1 MLRAW
6 LLVVLI
12 ALAIHL
18 GGYPLYD
25 ADEGRNGEVGR
36 EMAASNDYVMPRLD
50 GLPYLDKPIA
60 YFAAEA
66 AAMEVLGPTEVAAR
80 LPAYLCTLLTA
91 ALLAWFA
98 RRIGADPLIA
108 AIAYLSMPL
117 TLAFS
122 RTVIFD
128 SMLSLFIAGAIV
140 AFYCACHP
148 GGDGGEDAATGRGSS
163 GVATIVAWAAMGMG
177 VITKGPVAILIPL
190 IIAVPYAISRKRA
203 RRLFSIAALVVF
215 GVVVAPW
222 VWAISRAV
230 PDFLHYVLVTET
242 MQRLATKAL
251 KRTGPP
257 WYFIPYLL
265 GGAMPWSVVAIALW
279 RRARA
284 GFRDNATLYLLLW
297 IAIPFVFFSLSQS
310 KRPQYILP
318 VMPAVA
324 LLVARL
330 LGARENEISSSH
342 ADKTLNLEKAGAGR
356 LWPGST
362 AFRIAGIVLVVLG
375 IALLL
380 APWLAPAKA
389 MHDDLMKSAAP
400 TALALG
406 ASALVAGL
414 VTCFSRRR
422 DLAVMALSLPVIVL
436 PLAANPLMVAIGVRR
451 SAQSLAGQ
459 IRPHLHPST
468 EVVGIEAYT
477 GSMSFYLRRPVT
489 VVTPDAEEFTSNY
502 LIRHYGVY
510 ADDPTSTIRRLEL
523 VERLVSDT
531 ATPRV
536 FLVRE
541 RDRLHRALVELHGG
555 RLIATGA
562 HFVAYESSNN
572 GQPPRVR

>member
-1 MLRAW
+1 LLRAW

-80 LPAYLCTLLTA
+80 LPAYVFTLLTA

-98 RRIGADPLIA
+98 RRIQADPFIA

-128 SMLSLFIAGAIV
+128 SMLSFFIVAALV

-148 GGDGGEDAATGRGSS
+148 VETEAGSGKRTG
-163 GVATIVAWAAMGMG
+163 GVATILAWAAIGFG
-177 VITKGPVAILIPL
+177 VITKGPVAILLPL
-190 IIAVPYAISRKRA
+190 IVTIPYAISRKRGRA
-203 RRLFSIAALVVF
+203 IVSIAGLVVF
-215 GVVVAPW
+215 VLVVAPW
-222 VWAISRAV
+222 VWAISIAV

-242 MQRLATKAL
+242 AQRLATKAL

-257 WYFIPYLL
+257 WYFIPYLVA
-265 GGAMPWSVVAIALW
+265 GGMPWSIVVLGLW

-284 GFRDNATLYLLLW
+284 GVRDNATLYLLLW
-297 IAIPFVFFSLSQS
+297 VAIPFVFFSISQS

-342 ADKTLNLEKAGAGR
+342 ADKTLDLEKAGQAR
-356 LWPGST
+356 RWPGST
-362 AFRIAGIVLVVLG
+362 AFRIAGGLLIFLG
-375 IALLL
+375 VALLA
-380 APWLAPAKA
+380 APWLAPAKV

-400 TALALG
+400 TALMLG
-406 ASALVAGL
+406 AAALAGG
-414 VTCFSRRR
+414 VIACFSRRR
-422 DLAVMALSLPVIVL
+422 ELAVMALSLPVIAM
-436 PLAANPLMVAIGVRR
+436 PLAANPLMRAIGVRR
-451 SAQSLAGQ
+451 SAQELAAQ
-459 IRPHLHPST
+459 IVPHLNART

-477 GSMSFYLRRPVT
+477 GSMSFYLHRPVT

-502 LIRHYGVY
+502 LIRHYAVF
-510 ADDPTSTIRRLEL
+510 ADDPASTMRRLEA
-523 VERLVSDT
+523 VERIVADSSQ
-531 ATPRV
+531 PRV
-536 FLVRE
+536 FVIRE
-541 RDRLHRALVELHGG
+541 RDQLHRALVELHGG
-555 RLIATGA
+555 RLIGTGA

-572 GQPPRVR
+572 TPPERVR